1 MYELNKYGKI
11 VVQGI
16 EVYYGCVVETDSQA
30 GIAKIYVCDWRDRKS
45 NQKTF
50 KQIILPQRDF
60 IIKYEV
66 EQ

>member
-11 VVQGI
+11 IVQGI
-16 EVYYGCVVETDSQA
+16 EIYYGCVIDADSQA
-30 GIAKIYVCDWRDRKS
+30 GIAKIYVCDWRDKHKHTK
-45 NQKTF
+45 NF